1 MPPKVKFSR
10 ESIVNA
16 AFKVVR
22 KHGWQGLTAR
32 SIANELNSSTNPI
45 YSHLKS
51 MKNLEEEVIKKAIDL
66 FLEYITTPRI
76 DDRWMDHGF
85 GYLLFAVE
93 EKYLFRAIHDENHS
107 MLYKKHSEKIWEATG
122 EELSDYHLFKDLP
135 EDTVF
140 KIRHSRWVYIH
151 GLASLSTNSFQF
163 DAVKTDSNLF
173 DMIRNASMAIF
184 RGIKDD
190 PDPSGIYS

>member
-10 ESIVNA
+10 ESIVIA
-16 AFKVVR
+16 AFNVVR

-66 FLEYITTPRI
+66 FEEYVTTPRAG
-76 DDRWMDHGF
+76 DKWMDQGF
-85 GYLLFAVE
+85 GYLLFAVH
-93 EKYLFRAIHDENHS
+93 EKYLFKAIHDENHS
-107 MLYKKHSEKIWEATG
+107 MLYKKHSDQLWEKCG
-122 EELSDYHLFKDLP
+122 EELSDYHLFKDLS

-151 GLASLSTNSFQF
+151 GLASLITNSFRF
-163 DAVKTDSNLF
+163 DAIKTDEDLV

>member
-1 MPPKVKFSR
+1 MPPKVKF
-10 ESIVNA
+10 EKKAILNA
-16 AFKVVR
+16 AFNVVR

-51 MKNLEEEVIKKAIDL
+51 MKDLEEEVIKKAVDL
-66 FLEYITTPRI
+66 FDEYIKTPRTG
-76 DDRWMDHGF
+76 DKWMDQGF
-85 GYLLFAVE
+85 GYLLFAVR
-93 EKYLFRAIHDENHS
+93 EKYLFKAVHDENHS
-107 MLYKKHSEKIWEATG
+107 MVYKKHSDKLWEATG
-122 EELSDYHLFKDLP
+122 EELSNYHLFKDLP

-151 GLASLSTNSFQF
+151 GLASLFTNSFRF
-163 DAVKTDSNLF
+163 DAVKSDEDLF
-173 DMIRNASMAIF
+173 DMIQHASMAIF

>member
-10 ESIVNA
+10 ESVVNS

-22 KHGWQGLTAR
+22 KQGWQGLTAR

-51 MKNLEEEVIKKAIDL
+51 MKDLEEEVIKKAIEL
-66 FLEYITTPRI
+66 FEEYIKTPRTGDKWI
-76 DDRWMDHGF
+76 DHAF
-85 GYLLFAVE
+85 GYLLFAKH
-93 EKYLFRAIHDENHS
+93 EKYLFKAIHDENHS
-107 MLYKKHSEKIWEATG
+107 MIYKKHSDKLWEVTG

-151 GLASLSTNSFQF
+151 GLASLFTNSFRF
-163 DAVKTDSNLF
+163 DAVKTDEDLF

-190 PDPSGIYS
+190 PNPSGIYS

>member
-1 MPPKVKFSR
+1 MPPKVKYPK
-10 ESIVNA
+10 ESVVNA
-16 AFKVVR
+16 AFQVVR

-32 SIANELNSSTNPI
+32 SIASQLNSSTNPI

-66 FLEYITTPRI
+66 FEEYITRPRI
-76 DDRWMDHGF
+76 DDKWMDHAF
-85 GYLLFAVE
+85 GYLLFAMN
-93 EKYLFRAIHDENHS
+93 EKHLFKAIHDENHI
-107 MLYKKHSEKIWEATG
+107 MLYKKHADQLWEATG
-122 EELSDYHLFKDLP
+122 DELSGYPLFKDLA

-151 GLASLSTNSFQF
+151 GLASLITNSFRF
-163 DAVKTDSNLF
+163 DAVKNDEDLI
-173 DMIRNASMAIF
+173 DMIRRASMAIY
-184 RGIKDD
+184 RGIIND